1 MGGSDAGG
9 AVVHVTSNPAI
20 WYAAR
25 ASGVA
30 AYVALSLVVALGL
43 TLGGKAQNRRWP
55 RFSVEDIH
63 RFGGLLVGS
72 LIGIHVLTIAADS
85 FVSFSLGQLIVPFTS
100 TYRPLWTG
108 LGITAA
114 ELLLA
119 LAITNHYRNR
129 LPYSFWRKAHYLNF
143 AVWTL
148 ASVHGLMAGTDRG
161 AAWLAILYGVAV
173 ALVLMLL
180 VWRFGGHVVR
190 SPRVA
195 TTGAVTVVALPL
207 LIVGPFRHAPP
218 AWNAAH
224 ANESLTGR
232 VIRNGTQEQQIVSFV
247 GQARSPQKLLVR
259 ADLLVTPGS
268 LENTSLQLEYLPSG
282 DVCRGSVTNV
292 GGEDF
297 TGSCTLP
304 DGEQRTIEAS
314 WVPNDAGTGVIGNIQ
329 LSG

>member
-1 MGGSDAGG
+1 M
-9 AVVHVTSNPAI
+9 TSNPAI

-30 AYVALSLVVALGL
+30 AYVVLSLVVMLGM

-55 RFSVEDIH
+55 RFSVEDVH

-85 FVSFSLGQLIVPFTS
+85 FLPFSLVQLLVPFTS

-108 LGITAA
+108 LGVAAA
-114 ELLLA
+114 EILLA
-119 LAITNHYRNR
+119 LAITNHYRKR

-143 AVWTL
+143 AVWAL
-148 ASVHGLMAGTDRG
+148 ASVHGLMSGTDRG

-173 ALVLMLL
+173 AGVVMVL
-180 VWRFGGHVVR
+180 VWRFGRHVFR

-195 TTGAVTVVALPL
+195 TAGAVTAIALPL
-207 LIVGPFRHAPP
+207 LIVGPLRHSPP
-218 AWNAAH
+218 PWNAAH
-224 ANESLTGR
+224 VSESLTGR
-232 VIRNGTQEQQIVSFV
+232 VIRNGTAAQQIVSFV
-247 GQARSPQKLLVR
+247 GQSPRPQKLLVR
-259 ADLLVTPGS
+259 ADLLVAPGR

-292 GGEDF
+292 AGQSFSG
-297 TGSCTLP
+297 TCTLP
-304 DGEQRTIEAS
+304 NGEQRTIEAS
-314 WVPNDAGTGVIGNIQ
+314 WVPNASQTGVVGQIQ
-329 LSG
+329 LSD